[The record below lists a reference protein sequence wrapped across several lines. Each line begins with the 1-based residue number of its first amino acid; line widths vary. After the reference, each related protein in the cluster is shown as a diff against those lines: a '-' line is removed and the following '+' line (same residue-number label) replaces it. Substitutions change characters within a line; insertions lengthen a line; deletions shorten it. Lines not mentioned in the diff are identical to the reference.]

1 MITLGHA
8 SKSAI
13 HCDLLTLWPR
23 MGTYFHSYNLL
34 KLSICTPGNKWLGSW
49 IEAESCFHYSILEYD
64 VIFASNQVIT
74 LPKTRK
80 HIAAMYSDIT
90 WCPPHVRH
98 KLAVVR
104 YWSKL
109 TRMPG
114 CRPPRRIFEWD
125 FNLALRKKPCW
136 STDVLKILENC
147 DLEEHFSR
155 EGWHLFDTFKLSN
168 CVKDKLMSNWYEI
181 QKIVLLICP
190 EWS

>member
-80 HIAAMYSDIT
+80 HIAAMYSDIK

-136 STDVLKILENC
+136 STDVLNIGKLWY
-147 DLEEHFSR
+147 R
-155 EGWHLFDTFKLSN
+155 GTF
-168 CVKDKLMSNWYEI
+168 
-181 QKIVLLICP
+181 Q
-190 EWS
+190 